1 LAGFV
6 LHGDVESVMF
16 VFMFI
21 LVFVA
26 ATGMG
31 AVIVAPQI
39 VADRTTRSPA
49 KACANG
55 RAG

>member
-6 LHGDVESVMF
+6 LQGDVESVMF

-49 KACANG
+49 EACANG
-55 RAG
+55 RTG